1 MRIQIPLPEVD
12 GTWGGSFVGL
22 VVGSILYGVT
32 IMQTYF
38 YYDTYTNDPFFLKA
52 LVAILCVLDTA
63 HTALI
68 SHLVYFYLI
77 TEYGIPTMGIIWTLP
92 AQVFITAMIGF
103 IVQCSMMYRV
113 WSLNR
118 TDLRWILTVPTL
130 IMASFSLATGYAYAV
145 KLVEI
150 KVLARIPEILLLIEM
165 ALGTAAA
172 VDIMITLFLSLT
184 LYFNKTGITRS
195 DSMIN
200 RLIVYTVN
208 NGLLTSL
215 CALLDVIIHSTLPPT
230 SFAFL
235 AFYFL
240 LSKLYCNT
248 FLSTL
253 NARRSLRRRGQSPN
267 DAALALAFR
276 RSGGAR
282 DGPRGTEVTSAVP
295 GPTVFDHTSS
305 EPWKI
310 DE

>member
-1 MRIQIPLPEVD
+1 MAGVD
-12 GTWGGSFVGL
+12 GTWGGGFVGL

-32 IMQTYF
+32 IAQTYF

-52 LVAILCVLDTA
+52 IVAILCVLDTA

-77 TEYGIPTMGIIWTLP
+77 TEYGTPTMGIIWTLP

-113 WSLNR
+113 WSMNR
-118 TDLRWILTVPTL
+118 TYLRWILTVPTL

-150 KVLARIPEILLLIEM
+150 KVLARIPEILVLIEM

-172 VDIMITLFLSLT
+172 VDIMYDVQVPMLLFLKYGT
-184 LYFNKTGITRS
+184 FYRS

-248 FLSTL
+248 FLSML

-267 DAALALAFR
+267 DAALALTFGR
-276 RSGGAR
+276 TGGAR
-282 DGPRGTEVTSAVP
+282 DGPRGAEVASSAP
-295 GPTVFDHTSS
+295 GPTVFDQTSS
-305 EPWKI
+305 EHWKI
-310 DE
+310 DG